1 MIVLRHGLKTYKPRL
16 TIDVCIQIEQ
26 LYGSVT
32 KPLESRIPSLEDTVF
47 IISLSLQQY
56 MLDEDT
62 LYEIIDEIENPLEI
76 VFKLYEESGLINTKQ
91 DEQDPVEAKEIGNNE
106 EINNKPT
113 EPQTFEQ
120 MCNDMLK
127 NILQINLMPIHQ
139 FYASTLKEITLQIE
153 CYNKYKNN
161 VALDNAVEI
170 YQLADLT
177 SQAVARLM
185 SKDAKMPEFNKY
197 FKHLLEDVETKEP
210 VNDKGLTAEEEQA
223 SIAIAE
229 WAYAMQRKKEKERK
243 KQQSESKE
251 DRVE

>member
-16 TIDVCIQIEQ
+16 TIDVCVQIEQ

-91 DEQDPVEAKEIGNNE
+91 DEQDPVEAKETPNNE
-106 EINNKPT
+106 EINNEPT

-127 NILQINLMPIHQ
+127 SILQINLMSIHQ
-139 FYASTLKEITLQIE
+139 FYASTLKEITLQTE
-153 CYNKYKNN
+153 CYRKYKNS

-210 VNDKGLTAEEEQA
+210 VNGKGLTAEEEQA
-223 SIAIAE
+223 SIVIRE
-229 WAYAMQRKKEKERK
+229 WAMAIQRKKEKERK
-243 KQQSESKE
+243 KQQSEPKE
-251 DRVE
+251 VE

>member
-16 TIDVCIQIEQ
+16 TIDVCVQIEQ

-76 VFKLYEESGLINTKQ
+76 VFKLYEEAGLINTQQDKQ
-91 DEQDPVEAKEIGNNE
+91 NPVEAKEIGNNE
-106 EINNKPT
+106 EINNEPT
-113 EPQTFEQ
+113 EQQTFEQ

-177 SQAVARLM
+177 SQAVARLI
-185 SKDAKMPEFNKY
+185 SKEATMPEFNKY
-197 FKHLLEDVETKEP
+197 FKHLLKDVETKEP
-210 VNDKGLTAEEEQA
+210 VNSKGLTAEEEQA
-223 SIAIAE
+223 SISIRE
-229 WAYAMQRKKEKERK
+229 WAMAIQRKKEKERK
-243 KQQSESKE
+243 KQQSEPKE
-251 DRVE
+251 VE